1 MIETRQEHCVAD
13 GTEREQGRLNAV
25 IRGYALSAHCWSI
38 AATSENR
45 NAVLDFGI
53 VYVTIVAVK
62 PIRFSRSARRQK
74 IGKAHAYHV
83 MSSSEPTIVT
93 EPQTNQSTLSW
104 IANDS
109 RKRELEI
116 VAVETPD
123 CFLVIHVMP
132 TSLRKKGRK
141 R

>member
-1 MIETRQEHCVAD
+1 M
-13 GTEREQGRLNAV
+13 
-25 IRGYALSAHCWSI
+25 
-38 AATSENR
+38 
-45 NAVLDFGI
+45 
-53 VYVTIVAVK
+53 YVTIAGVK
-62 PIRFSRSARRQK
+62 PIRFSRSARRHK

-93 EPQTNQSTLSW
+93 DPQTKQSTLSW

-109 RKRELEI
+109 LQRELEI
-116 VAVETPD
+116 VAVETGD